1 MKSFYSRISDITLR
15 YSHIILI
22 LTAIATVVA
31 GIITSH
37 LGSKGDFIDLLPPN
51 SQAVRDLNVIR
62 DHVGGEG
69 YLMVV
74 LEGGDIEKSKQFIEA
89 LVPELRKISEIS
101 YVDYKFDKKF
111 FEDRNLL
118 YIEKEDLKILAQ
130 RLKDKIDY
138 ERNKMNPFYIDL
150 LEEKKEFNIDDIKN
164 KYSTAEIKDY
174 YITKNPTR
182 LVVLI
187 KPNGFAG
194 SLEFCKTLLSK
205 TKATVAS
212 LHPKSFDP
220 DLKIRYTGRYVT
232 RIEETEFMF
241 KDLKRTTLISLIG
254 IFLILVLYTRQI
266 TASIFIGI
274 PLAISILYSLALT
287 TLTIGY
293 LNLVTSVLVGILS
306 GIGIDFG
313 IQLYLRYLEERHYH
327 HSLEKAIH
335 TIHSATGKPLMLAGL
350 TTSIA
355 FLVLIPMEFTGISQ
369 LGWICGGGILICLFN
384 TYFLLPALLVA
395 REKIIPLKPR
405 LMVVPPPPN
414 FLLSPKTYPRPY
426 ATLLV
431 VGILSLISLIELRH
445 IKFDY
450 NFRKL
455 VADKNGTLAL
465 QDQISD
471 AFGVSLSPAIVY
483 VPKLEDIPAITEIL
497 NKLKK
502 ENPKSTISSA
512 LSLYSYIPKYQE
524 EKLPD
529 IRKLGKIASDPL
541 LRFLEGEEAQ
551 KLNDLKRWAQT
562 QPFSIKDLPMHL
574 QQQFNPIQ
582 GRQGSFLFVFPS
594 VDLWQGREVIRY
606 ADEIREFQK
615 RAKDFGIRI
624 ASEAVIYSDILSLI
638 NKELPHTLVASACAI
653 LFFLVMGFKNTRSV
667 VLICIPLITGL
678 LCLLGTLSLFDIK
691 LNFMNTIIFTI
702 LLGLGIANGI
712 YILQR
717 YKEMGPGS
725 LRFVLKRTGGAI
737 FLTSSTTI
745 IGFGS
750 LLFAYHKGLQS
761 IGLIAVIGMGLC
773 FITSVTVLPAFLQVL
788 EDAAQK
794 QAKKN
799 IPKEPSSEPK
809 EELKKLAS

>member
-1 MKSFYSRISDITLR
+1 MKSVYSRISDFTLR

-22 LTAIATVVA
+22 LTAVLTMVA
-31 GIITSH
+31 GTITSH

-51 SQAVRDLNVIR
+51 STSVKDLNVIR

-74 LEGGDIEKSKQFIEA
+74 LEGGNIEKSKQFIEA
-89 LVPELRKISEIS
+89 LVPELRKIPEVN

-205 TKATVAS
+205 TKMTIAQ
-212 LHPKSFDP
+212 LNPKSFDP
-220 DLKIRYTGRYVT
+220 DLKIRHTGRYVT

-241 KDLKRTTLISLIG
+241 KDLKRTTLVSLIG
-254 IFLILVLYTRQI
+254 IFLLLALYTRQI

-274 PLAISILYSLALT
+274 PLIISILYSLAIT
-287 TLTIGY
+287 TLTLGY
-293 LNLVTSVLVGILS
+293 LNIVTAVLVGILS
-306 GIGIDFG
+306 GMGIDFG
-313 IQLYLRYLEERHYH
+313 IHLYLRYLEERRKH
-327 HSLEKAIH
+327 HSFEKAIH
-335 TIHSATGKPLMLAGL
+335 VIHSSTGKPLILAGL
-350 TTSIA
+350 TTAVA

-369 LGWICGGGILICLFN
+369 LGWICGGGILICMLN
-384 TYFLLPALLVA
+384 TYLLLPALLVM
-395 REKIIPLKPR
+395 REKFIPLKHK
-405 LMVVPPPPN
+405 LMIVPTLED
-414 FLLSPKTYPRPY
+414 FLLTPKKYPKPY
-426 ATLLV
+426 ATLLIAGMIGLV
-431 VGILSLISLIELRH
+431 SLGELRH

-483 VPKLEDIPAITEIL
+483 VPQLEDIPKISEIV

-502 ENPKSTISSA
+502 ENPKSTISSV
-512 LSLYSYIPKYQE
+512 LSLYSYVPKYQE
-524 EKLPD
+524 EKIPD
-529 IRKLGKIASDPL
+529 IRKLGEIASDPL

-551 KLNDLKRWAQT
+551 KLKDLKRWAEVK
-562 QPFSIKDLPMHL
+562 PFSMKDLPTHL
-574 QQQFNPIQ
+574 QQQFNPIH
-582 GRQGSFLFVFPS
+582 GHTGSFLFIFPF
-594 VDLWQGREVIRY
+594 
-606 ADEIREFQK
+606 A
-615 RAKDFGIRI
+615 
-624 ASEAVIYSDILSLI
+624 
-638 NKELPHTLVASACAI
+638 
-653 LFFLVMGFKNTRSV
+653 TR
-667 VLICIPLITGL
+667 
-678 LCLLGTLSLFDIK
+678 K
-691 LNFMNTIIFTI
+691 
-702 LLGLGIANGI
+702 
-712 YILQR
+712 
-717 YKEMGPGS
+717 K
-725 LRFVLKRTGGAI
+725 
-737 FLTSSTTI
+737 
-745 IGFGS
+745 FGS
-750 LLFAYHKGLQS
+750 FKTELKILVFGS
-761 IGLIAVIGMGLC
+761 
-773 FITSVTVLPAFLQVL
+773 
-788 EDAAQK
+788 
-794 QAKKN
+794 QAK
-799 IPKEPSSEPK
+799 P
-809 EELKKLAS
+809 